1 MTGRIYFQSILRK
14 SFKIPCID
22 NTGRNILRINTSLI
36 GDTVQF
42 AVTLNNNQMEDP
54 LFTSQFAEIE
64 FHGAILDVNP
74 AGMLA

>member
-1 MTGRIYFQSILRK
+1 MWH
-14 SFKIPCID
+14 
-22 NTGRNILRINTSLI
+22 RINTSLI